1 MGQTLTMS
9 DCENVKS
16 TDEMSVEIGQRK
28 RAEKVKSADEM
39 SSPNLI
45 KLNVGGETFHTT
57 RRSLE
62 KSGFFLS
69 LLNSGVAPELDENKQ
84 IFVDRDPQL
93 FRYILCALRTD
104 TIYLGK
110 DISEEA
116 IRDEVRYFKLKM
128 DNIRWIGGEKKED
141 EKSVPNLIKL
151 NVGGEIFHTMRTT
164 LEKSGFFLNLLNSG
178 AARGVDENKLIFIDR
193 APQLFRHVLCALRT
207 NTIYLG
213 KDISEEALR
222 NEVKYFE
229 LNKENI
235 RWVKKK
241 RRQLFVRE
249 GRHLFYRNDN
259 RIYEK
264 KDKIKYYS
272 DDGWWFVKEL
282 KANNSEYNIWVFEKD
297 Q

>member
-9 DCENVKS
+9 DGEKVKS
-16 TDEMSVEIGQRK
+16 TDEMSVEIDS
-28 RAEKVKSADEM
+28 EKVKSADEM
-39 SSPNLI
+39 SVQNLI

-104 TIYLGK
+104 TIYLRK

-151 NVGGEIFHTMRTT
+151 NVGGEIFHTKRTT

-193 APQLFRHVLCALRT
+193 DPQLFRHVLCALRT

-213 KDISEEALR
+213 KDIFEEALR
-222 NEVKYFE
+222 NEVSYFE
-229 LNKENI
+229 LNIKSI

-241 RRQLFVRE
+241 RQHFVHERRFTQKSE
-249 GRHLFYRNDN
+249 VEWL
-259 RIYEK
+259 
-264 KDKIKYYS
+264 KYYTEMYGS
-272 DDGWWFVKEL
+272 FVTEIKSSND
-282 KANNSEYNIWVFEKD
+282 KNNIWVFEKD